1 MEMSGAVVSW
11 CVVVSTSSYVR
22 SAGERT
28 DHQDGQMASS
38 GGCVTLMPLL
48 ST

>member
-28 DHQDGQMASS
+28 DHQDDDTGTIVLVA
-38 GGCVTLMPLL
+38 T
-48 ST
+48 T

>member
-1 MEMSGAVVSW
+1 MSW

-28 DHQDGQMASS
+28 DHQDDDTGTSS
-38 GGCVTLMPLL
+38 HYVVGIPSDTSMMI
-48 ST
+48 